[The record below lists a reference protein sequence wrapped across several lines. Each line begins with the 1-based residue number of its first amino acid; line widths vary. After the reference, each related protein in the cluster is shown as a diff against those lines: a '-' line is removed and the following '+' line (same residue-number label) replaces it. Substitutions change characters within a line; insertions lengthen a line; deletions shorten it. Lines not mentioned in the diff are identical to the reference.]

1 MRGADKRH
9 PPGGAHHDWEV
20 RLFRLLGTDKRHP
33 PGQRHCD
40 RGAGVWQLHG
50 TDGHHRGVGFA
61 ERVGDV
67 EDVGLESDDHRLVR
81 QPEPLHLIGRRTHDD
96 RLAAPHL
103 VIADPAAVGFK
114 HPHGVLL
121 ARIEVGKA

>member
-1 MRGADKRH
+1 MDLCRLWDGA
-9 PPGGAHHDWEV
+9 ELIV
-20 RLFRLLGTDKRHP
+20 REDDAIPVVVFDVAEDPRPVLDREILLAGIEN
-33 PGQRHCD
+33 
-40 RGAGVWQLHG
+40 AGVG
-50 TDGHHRGVGFA
+50 IGFA
-61 ERVGDV
+61 ERVGNV

-81 QPEPLHLIGRRTHDD
+81 QPEALHLIGRRTHDD

>member
-1 MRGADKRH
+1 MREDDAIPVVVFDVAEDPR
-9 PPGGAHHDWEV
+9 PV
-20 RLFRLLGTDKRHP
+20 L
-33 PGQRHCD
+33 D
-40 RGAGVWQLHG
+40 RKIFLAGIEYAGV
-50 TDGHHRGVGFA
+50 GVGFA

-81 QPEPLHLIGRRTHDD
+81 QSEALHLIGRRAHDD

-103 VIADPAAVGFK
+103 VIADSPAIGFK

-121 ARIEVGKA
+121 AWIEVGKA

>member
-1 MRGADKRH
+1 MDLCRLRDGA
-9 PPGGAHHDWEV
+9 ELIV
-20 RLFRLLGTDKRHP
+20 RKDDTIPVVVFDVAEDPRPVL
-33 PGQRHCD
+33 D
-40 RGAGVWQLHG
+40 RKIFLAGIEYAGV
-50 TDGHHRGVGFA
+50 GVGFA

-67 EDVGLESDDHRLVR
+67 EDVCLESDDHRLIR

-121 ARIEVGKA
+121 AWIEVGEA